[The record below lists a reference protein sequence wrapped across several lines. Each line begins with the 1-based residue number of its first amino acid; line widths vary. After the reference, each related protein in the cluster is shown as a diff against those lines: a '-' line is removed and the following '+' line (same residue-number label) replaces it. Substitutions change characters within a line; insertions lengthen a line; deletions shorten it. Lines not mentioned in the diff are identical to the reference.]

1 MAQIDI
7 ADAATAGVKFTLR
20 RPLTVLV
27 WGALVVV
34 FLALLIGLFGG
45 GIVTSIVALA
55 QSPDASPRPE
65 AILSLI
71 GGFLGFFC
79 LLFLGSMVLGA
90 VVMAAALRA
99 ELEPEKT
106 GLAYLRFGAQELWL
120 IGVNFVLWVVL
131 FVAQMVMGIPL
142 IVLMVAMGAA
152 SFGMHPGGGSAAFTG
167 AMASALGV
175 RLIGQLVILGV
186 TVWLWCRLSMGP
198 VMSFRERQFRLF
210 ESWNL
215 TRGHA
220 WSIFLTLLVVIVM
233 FIGLE
238 IVLYILGGLAM
249 FAAITPIPGITDF
262 QTFFSR
268 PPGEWI
274 GQFAPA
280 AAIMALLMVIL
291 VGVGNAMTWTAVA
304 RLYRQIG
311 LPGETPPAAVA
322 AVPA

>member
-34 FLALLIGLFGG
+34 FLALLVGLFGG
-45 GIVTSIVALA
+45 GIVTSIIALA

-90 VVMAAALRA
+90 IVMAAALRA

-106 GLAYLRFGAQELWL
+106 GLAYLRFGGQELWL
-120 IGVNFVLWVVL
+120 IGVNFVMWVVL
-131 FVAQMVMGIPL
+131 FVAQMVMSIPL
-142 IVLMVAMGAA
+142 VVLMVAMGAA
-152 SFGMHPGGGSAAFTG
+152 SFGMHPGGGPEAFTG

-175 RLIGQLVILGV
+175 RLIGQLVILAV
-186 TVWLWCRLSMGP
+186 TIWLWCRLSMGP

-220 WSIFLTLLVVIVM
+220 WSIFLTLLLVFVM
-233 FIGLE
+233 LIALE

-249 FAAITPIPGITDF
+249 FAAIAPIPGITDP

-274 GQFAPA
+274 DQFAPA
-280 AAIMALLMVIL
+280 AAILALLVLIL
-291 VGVGNAMTWTAVA
+291 VGVGNAMTWIAVA
-304 RLYRQIG
+304 RLYRQIA
-311 LPGETPPAAVA
+311 LPSEAPPAAVA
-322 AVPA
+322 TGPG